1 MELFVEIL
9 RGGLDALQDYILAHT
24 ATCLVPAFFIAG
36 AMSALFPKDK
46 ILRYLGEKTKAYISY
61 PISVVAG
68 LFLAVCSCTV
78 LPLFAGIRQRGAGLG
93 PAVAFLYTAPATNIL
108 AIIYTGGLIGA
119 DLALARI
126 ILSVSFASIIGMIL
140 AASFRG
146 EEKKILS
153 NSPPLTIPQTLPDGD
168 EEGKSYRFWA
178 FFLILVA
185 ILLVGA
191 SSLIGWTTKI
201 VSLSFLIAALLA
213 IILFWLPR
221 EDTQSWLRETFSFA
235 RMIVPLLLI
244 GVFVAGIL
252 KVVIPEK
259 IISTYV
265 GGNRVSSNL
274 IAVLFGVF
282 MYFPT
287 LVEVPMARTFLDLG
301 MGKGPLLAY
310 LLADPV
316 ISLPSILVIS
326 KLIGP
331 KRLLVYVGL
340 IIFFCTVAGLIYG
353 FALTRMR

>member
-1 MELFVEIL
+1 MEFLL
-9 RGGLDALQDYILAHT
+9 NMPRGGLDALQDYILAHT
-24 ATCLVPAFFIAG
+24 LTCLVPAFFIAG

-46 ILRYLGEKTKAYISY
+46 ILKYLGEKTKAYISY

-78 LPLFAGIRQRGAGLG
+78 LPLFAGIRQRGGGLG

-140 AASFRG
+140 SATFKG
-146 EEKKILS
+146 EEKKILL
-153 NSPPLTIPQTLPDGD
+153 NTPTPCCQQTLTEGG
-168 EEGKSYRFWA
+168 EEVKSYRFWV

-185 ILLVGA
+185 ILLFGA

-201 VSLSFLIAALLA
+201 IILSGLILALLA
-213 IILFWLPR
+213 VILFWMPK
-221 EDTQSWLRETFSFA
+221 EDTLSWLKETLFFA
-235 RMIVPLLLI
+235 RTIAPLLLI

-259 IISTYV
+259 FITTYV
-265 GGNRVSSNL
+265 GGNKISSNL
-274 IAVLFGVF
+274 FAVLFGVF

-301 MGKGPLLAY
+301 MGRGPLLAY

-331 KRLLVYVGL
+331 KRLFVYVGL
-340 IIFFCTVAGLIYG
+340 IIFFCTLAGLIYG
-353 FALTRMR
+353 FALTIL

>member
-1 MELFVEIL
+1 MEFLVIML
-9 RGGLDALQDYILAHT
+9 RGGLDALEDYILAHT
-24 ATCLVPAFFIAG
+24 LTCLVPAFFIAG

-46 ILRYLGEKTKAYISY
+46 ILKYLGEKTKAYISY

-78 LPLFAGIRQRGAGLG
+78 LPLFAGIRQRGGGLG

-108 AIIYTGGLIGA
+108 AIIYTGSLIGA

-140 AASFRG
+140 SATFKG
-146 EEKKILS
+146 EEKKILQNVPKPAIS
-153 NSPPLTIPQTLPDGD
+153 QTLTGGG
-168 EEGKSYRFWA
+168 EKAKSYRFLV

-185 ILLVGA
+185 ILLFGA
-191 SSLIGWTTKI
+191 SSLIGWTIKI
-201 VSLSFLIAALLA
+201 IILSVLIAALLA
-213 IILFWLPR
+213 IIIFWMPK

-235 RMIVPLLLI
+235 RTIVPLLLV

-259 IISTYV
+259 FITSYV
-265 GGNRVSSNL
+265 GGNKISSNL
-274 IAVLFGVF
+274 FAVLFGVF

-301 MGKGPLLAY
+301 MGRGPLLAY

-326 KLIGP
+326 KLIGL
-331 KRLLVYVGL
+331 KRMFVYAGL
-340 IIFFCTVAGLIYG
+340 ITFFCTAAGLIYG
-353 FALTRMR
+353 FFLSLMG

>member
-1 MELFVEIL
+1 MDFLLSML

-24 ATCLVPAFFIAG
+24 LTCLVPAFFIAG

-46 ILRYLGEKTKAYISY
+46 ILKYLGEKTKAYISY

-78 LPLFAGIRQRGAGLG
+78 LPLFAGIRQRGGGLG

-119 DLALARI
+119 DLAFARI
-126 ILSVSFASIIGMIL
+126 ILSISFASIIGMIL
-140 AASFRG
+140 SATFRG
-146 EEKKILS
+146 EEKKILL
-153 NSPPLTIPQTLPDGD
+153 NTPTPCCQQTLTEGG
-168 EEGKSYRFWA
+168 EEVKSYRFLV

-185 ILLVGA
+185 ILLFGA

-201 VSLSFLIAALLA
+201 IILSVLIAALLA
-213 IILFWLPR
+213 IIIFWMPK
-221 EDTQSWLRETFSFA
+221 EDTRSWLKETLFFA
-235 RMIVPLLLI
+235 RTIVPLLLV
-244 GVFVAGIL
+244 GVFIAGIL

-259 IISTYV
+259 FITTYV
-265 GGNRVSSNL
+265 GGNKISSNFF
-274 IAVLFGVF
+274 AVLFGVF

-301 MGKGPLLAY
+301 MGRGPLLAY

-316 ISLPSILVIS
+316 ISFPSILVIS
-326 KLIGP
+326 KLIGL
-331 KRLLVYVGL
+331 KRMFVYVGL
-340 IIFFCTVAGLIYG
+340 ITFFCTLAGLIYG
-353 FALTRMR
+353 FALTIIH

>member
-1 MELFVEIL
+1 MDSFIPIL
-9 RGGLDALQDYILAHT
+9 RGGLDALEDYILAHT

-78 LPLFAGIRQRGAGLG
+78 LPLFAGIRERGAGIG

-126 ILSVSFASIIGMIL
+126 ILSVSFASVIGMIL
-140 AASFRG
+140 AASFK
-146 EEKKILS
+146 EEEILT
-153 NSPPLTIPQTLPDGD
+153 NSPDPALSIALPD
-168 EEGKSYRFWA
+168 EGEDAKSYRFWA

-185 ILLVGA
+185 ILPVGA

-201 VSLSFLIAALLA
+201 IGLSALIAALLA
-213 IILFWLPR
+213 IIIFWLPR
-221 EDTQSWLRETFSFA
+221 EDTKLWLSETYSFA
-235 RMIVPLLLI
+235 KKIVPLLLI

-259 IISTYV
+259 FISSYV
-265 GGNRVSSNL
+265 GGNSVGSNL
-274 IAVLFGVF
+274 LAVLFGVF

-287 LVEVPMARTFLDLG
+287 LVEVPMAKMFLGLG
-301 MGKGPLLAY
+301 MAKGPLLAY

-316 ISLPSILVIS
+316 ISLASILVVR
-326 KLIGP
+326 KLIGT
-331 KRLLVYVGL
+331 KRTLVYVGL
-340 IIFFCTVAGLIYG
+340 IIIFTTISGLIYG
-353 FALTRMR
+353 AIAG

>member
-1 MELFVEIL
+1 MESFVYL
-9 RGGLDALQDYILAHT
+9 MKAGLDALEDYILAHT

-46 ILRYLGEKTKAYISY
+46 ILRYLGEKTRAYVSY
-61 PISVVAG
+61 PVSVVAG

-78 LPLFAGIRQRGAGLG
+78 LPLFAGIRQRGAGIG

-108 AIIYTGGLIGA
+108 AIIYTGGLIGV

-140 AASFRG
+140 AASFK
-146 EEKKILS
+146 EEAEKILP
-153 NSPPLTIPQTLPDGD
+153 NSPNPPVSAAVQIQ
-168 EEGKSYRFWA
+168 EEDGKSRRFWA

-191 SSLIGWTTKI
+191 STLIDWTTKGI
-201 VSLSFLIAALLA
+201 ILSILIAALLA
-213 IILFWLPR
+213 IIIFWLPG
-221 EDTQSWLRETFSFA
+221 EDTKAWLSETYSFA
-235 RMIVPLLLI
+235 KKIVPLLLA

-252 KVVIPEK
+252 KVIIPQDF
-259 IISTYV
+259 ITAYV
-265 GGNRVSSNL
+265 GGNQVSSNL
-274 IAVLFGVF
+274 LAVLFGVF

-326 KLIGP
+326 RLIGP
-331 KRLLVYVGL
+331 KRLMVYVGL
-340 IIFFCTVAGLIYG
+340 IIFFCTAAGLIYG
-353 FALTRMR
+353 EFLNFVK

>member
-1 MELFVEIL
+1 MDFLIIML

-24 ATCLVPAFFIAG
+24 LTCLVPAFFIAG

-46 ILRYLGEKTKAYISY
+46 ILKYLGEKTKAYISY

-78 LPLFAGIRQRGAGLG
+78 LPLFAGIRQRGGGLG

-108 AIIYTGGLIGA
+108 AIIYTGGLIGT

-140 AASFRG
+140 SATFKG
-146 EEKKILS
+146 EEKKILL
-153 NSPPLTIPQTLPDGD
+153 NTPTPCCQQTLTEGG
-168 EEGKSYRFWA
+168 EEVKSYRFWV

-185 ILLVGA
+185 ILLFGA

-201 VSLSFLIAALLA
+201 IILSGLILALLA
-213 IILFWLPR
+213 VILFWMPK
-221 EDTQSWLRETFSFA
+221 EDTLSWLKETLFFA
-235 RMIVPLLLI
+235 RTIAPLLLI

-259 IISTYV
+259 FITTYV
-265 GGNRVSSNL
+265 GGNKISSNL
-274 IAVLFGVF
+274 FAVLFGVF

-301 MGKGPLLAY
+301 MGRGPLLAY

-316 ISLPSILVIS
+316 ISFPSILVIS
-326 KLIGP
+326 KLIGL
-331 KRLLVYVGL
+331 KRMFVYVGL
-340 IIFFCTVAGLIYG
+340 ITFFCTLAGLIYG
-353 FALTRMR
+353 YALTIIR

>member
-1 MELFVEIL
+1 MDFLFTML
-9 RGGLDALQDYILAHT
+9 RGGLDALEDYILAHT
-24 ATCLVPAFFIAG
+24 LTCLVPAFFIAG

-46 ILRYLGEKTKAYISY
+46 ILKYLGEKTKAYISY

-78 LPLFAGIRQRGAGLG
+78 LPLFAGIRQRGGGLG

-140 AASFRG
+140 SATFKG

-153 NSPPLTIPQTLPDGD
+153 NVPNPAISQTLTDRG
-168 EEGKSYRFWA
+168 EKVKSYRFLV

-185 ILLVGA
+185 ILLFGA
-191 SSLIGWTTKI
+191 SSLIGWTIKI
-201 VSLSFLIAALLA
+201 TILSVLISALLA
-213 IILFWLPR
+213 IIIFWMPK
-221 EDTQSWLRETFSFA
+221 EDTQSWLKETFSFA
-235 RMIVPLLLI
+235 QTIVPLLLV

-259 IISTYV
+259 FITTYV
-265 GGNRVSSNL
+265 GGNKISSNL
-274 IAVLFGVF
+274 FAVLFGVF

-301 MGKGPLLAY
+301 MGRGPLLAY

-316 ISLPSILVIS
+316 ISFPSILVIS
-326 KLIGP
+326 KLIGL
-331 KRLLVYVGL
+331 KRMFVYVGL
-340 IIFFCTVAGLIYG
+340 ITFFCTAAGLIYG
-353 FALTRMR
+353 FFLSLMG

>member
-1 MELFVEIL
+1 MDFLISML
-9 RGGLDALQDYILAHT
+9 RGGLDALEDYILAHT
-24 ATCLVPAFFIAG
+24 LTCLVPAFFIAG

-46 ILRYLGEKTKAYISY
+46 ILKYLGEKTKAYISY

-78 LPLFAGIRQRGAGLG
+78 LPLFAGIRQRGGGLG

-108 AIIYTGGLIGA
+108 AIIYTGSLIGA

-140 AASFRG
+140 TATFKG

-153 NSPPLTIPQTLPDGD
+153 NVPNPAISQTLTDGS
-168 EEGKSYRFWA
+168 EKVKSYRFLV

-185 ILLVGA
+185 VLLFGA

-201 VSLSFLIAALLA
+201 IILSILIAALLA
-213 IILFWLPR
+213 IIIFWMPK
-221 EDTQSWLRETFSFA
+221 EDTQSWLKETFSFA
-235 RMIVPLLLI
+235 RTIVPLLLV

-259 IISTYV
+259 FITAYV
-265 GGNRVSSNL
+265 GGNKISSNL
-274 IAVLFGVF
+274 FAVLFGVF

-301 MGKGPLLAY
+301 MGRGPLLAY

-326 KLIGP
+326 KLIGL
-331 KRLLVYVGL
+331 KRLFVYVGL
-340 IIFFCTVAGLIYG
+340 IIFFCTLAGLIYG
-353 FALTRMR
+353 FALTILK